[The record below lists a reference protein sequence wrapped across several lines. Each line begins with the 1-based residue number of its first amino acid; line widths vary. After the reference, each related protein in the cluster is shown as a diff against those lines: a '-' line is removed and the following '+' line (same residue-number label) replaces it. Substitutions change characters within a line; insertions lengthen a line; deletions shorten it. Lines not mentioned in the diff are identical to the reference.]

1 MSRLKQRLLCT
12 GALSALLITSSWAQD
27 KPAKPSADASIF
39 AEVLHTSTGQTLKN
53 VHITVKNGRIDTITA
68 GTKAPEGAT
77 TGAVLTAGMIDL
89 SPRITI
95 AGSAVEQT
103 NEVESRL
110 SVAGALD
117 LFSPKWKRL
126 AKTGVTTVMVS
137 PPDRN
142 VVGGLCAILKTQ
154 GSTDMVQRQLNGQSF
169 LRGAMGD
176 APSSGNRPAFGSPD
190 SVYNR
195 RPTTRMGVEWEW
207 RKAFYDAAAAG
218 EFPELE
224 FPGADVFRAVLS
236 GNVNLFVQ
244 AFTVIDIRTA
254 VFLKEEMRDQGFGE
268 MNLWIDG
275 GSEAWKDSQLLKRS
289 GSGVVLAP
297 FPADGRSNERS
308 FMAWRVPRDLAES
321 GIPFTLSAH
330 GNTTPG
336 TTLGDQA
343 GRAMNG
349 GLKFQQALNAVTI
362 EPARALGM
370 EDRIGTIA
378 VGKHADLVLWSGAPF
393 ELTSRILAVWVDGV
407 RITPSTTEQN

>member
-1 MSRLKQRLLCT
+1 MSLLNKRILST
-12 GALSALLITSSWAQD
+12 GALSALMVASSFALNQET
-27 KPAKPSADASIF
+27 KPSDDASIF
-39 AEVLHTSTGQTLKN
+39 VEVLHTSTGDTLKN
-53 VHITVKNGRIDTITA
+53 VRVTVKNGKIETITA
-68 GTKAPEGAT
+68 GTKASDDSVS
-77 TGAVLTAGMIDL
+77 GAVLTAGMIDL
-89 SPRITI
+89 SPHITT
-95 AGSAVEQT
+95 ANSAVEQT
-103 NEVESRL
+103 NELESRL

-117 LFSPKWKRL
+117 LFSPTWKRL
-126 AKTGVTTVMVS
+126 ARTGVTTVLVS

-142 VVGGLCAILKTQ
+142 VVGGMCAIMKTQ
-154 GSTDMVQRQLNGQSF
+154 GSTDMAQRQLNGQSF

-190 SVYNR
+190 SIYNR

-207 RKAFYDAAAAG
+207 RKAFYDSAAAG
-218 EFPELE
+218 EYPELE
-224 FPGADVFRAVLS
+224 FPGADVFRAVLA
-236 GNVNLFVQ
+236 GNVTLFVQ

-268 MNLWIDG
+268 INMWVDG

-297 FPADGRSNERS
+297 FPANGRSSERS
-308 FMAWRVPRDLAES
+308 FMAWRVARDLAES

-336 TTLGDQA
+336 STLGDQA
-343 GRAMNG
+343 GRAMHG
-349 GLKFQQALNAVTI
+349 GLDFQRALNAVTI

-378 VGKHADLVLWSGAPF
+378 VGKAADLVLWSGPPF

-407 RITPSTTEQN
+407 QITSSTPQKN

>member
-1 MSRLKQRLLCT
+1 MSLLKKRLLCA
-12 GALSALLITSSWAQD
+12 GAVSALLVANTWASPQD
-27 KPAKPSADASIF
+27 AKPSSDASIF
-39 AEVLHTSTGQTLKN
+39 VEVLHTSTGRTLKN
-53 VHITVKNGRIDTITA
+53 VMVTVKDGRIDTITA
-68 GTKAPEGAT
+68 GTKAADGAV

-89 SPRITI
+89 SPHITR
-95 AGSAVEQT
+95 ANSAVEQT
-103 NEVESRL
+103 NELESRL

-117 LFSPKWKRL
+117 LFSPTWKRL
-126 AKTGVTTVMVS
+126 ARTGVTTVLVS

-142 VVGGLCAILKTQ
+142 VVGGMCAILKTQ
-154 GSTDMVQRQLNGQSF
+154 GSMDMAKRQLNGQSF

-176 APSSGNRPAFGSPD
+176 APSSGNRPAWGSPD
-190 SVYNR
+190 SIYNR

-218 EFPELE
+218 EYPELE
-224 FPGADVFRAVLS
+224 FPGADVFRAVLA
-236 GNVNLFVQ
+236 GNVTLFVQ

-297 FPADGRSNERS
+297 FPATGRSSERS
-308 FMAWRVPRDLAES
+308 FMAWRVAKDLADS
-321 GIPFTLSAH
+321 GIPFALSAH
-330 GNTTPG
+330 GRTTPG
-336 TTLGDQA
+336 ATLGDQA
-343 GRAMNG
+343 GRAMHG
-349 GLKFQQALNAVTI
+349 GLSFQRALNAVTI

-378 VGKHADLVLWSGAPF
+378 VGKSADLVLWSGAPF

-407 RITPSTTEQN
+407 RITPSTPEQN

>member
-1 MSRLKQRLLCT
+1 MGLLKKRLFCT
-12 GALSALLITSSWAQD
+12 GLAATVLTATTWALPQEE
-27 KPAKPSADASIF
+27 KPSDDASIF
-39 AEVLHTSTGQTLKN
+39 VEVLHTSTGDTLKN
-53 VHITVKNGRIDTITA
+53 VHVTVKDGRIDTITA
-68 GTKAPEGAT
+68 GTKAGENSV

-89 SPRITI
+89 SPHITY
-95 AGSAVEQT
+95 ANNAVEQT
-103 NEVESRL
+103 NELESRL

-117 LFSPKWKRL
+117 LFSPTWKRL
-126 AKTGVTTVMVS
+126 ARTGVTTVLVT

-142 VVGGLCAILKTQ
+142 VVGGMCAIMKTQ
-154 GSTDMVQRQLNGQSF
+154 GSTDLAKRQLNGQSF

-176 APSSGNRPAFGSPD
+176 APSSGNRPAWGSPD
-190 SVYNR
+190 SIYNR

-224 FPGADVFRAVLS
+224 FPGADVFRAVLA
-236 GNVNLFVQ
+236 GNVNLYVQ
-244 AFTVIDIRTA
+244 AFAMLDIRTA

-275 GSEAWKDSQLLKRS
+275 GSESWKDAQLLKRS

-297 FPADGRSNERS
+297 FPASGRSNERS
-308 FMAWRVPRDLAES
+308 FMAWRVAKDLAEA

-330 GNTTPG
+330 GGTRPG
-336 TTLGDQA
+336 TTIGDQA
-343 GRAMNG
+343 GRAMHG
-349 GLKFQQALNAVTI
+349 GLDFQRALNAVTI

-370 EDRIGTIA
+370 EDRIGTSA
-378 VGKHADLVLWSGAPF
+378 VGKAADLVMWSGPPF

-407 RITPSTTEQN
+407 LITPSTPQKN